1 MTTLAV
7 ATGRIRNPL
16 RALAWAGIVLGLIGA
31 LIALPPVTARSWVP
45 SLLLALLAALAGVW
59 AITRGEKRFGWYA
72 IATAALGFGLAYLAT
87 RSEIG
92 KLETVVVWSALF
104 ASMLRYA
111 TPLIFGAL
119 GGMFSERSGVVNV
132 GLEGMM
138 LMGAFF
144 GIMAADKLD
153 SWFLGLLVG
162 IASGGLMGLLHAI
175 WSVNLRAD
183 QIISGFAINFLALG
197 ITGYLFIDI
206 YGQEGTP
213 TDIPSIPAVNLDF
226 LSGPLG
232 WLGGLDWI
240 GGQPAGVFTAIGLI
254 FGNLNLMIWIA
265 LILIPLSWVV
275 LFKTPLGLRIRA
287 VGEHPRAADTVGID
301 VYRVRYGA
309 VIASGMLAAAG
320 GAFLSIGFV
329 NSFNENMTAG
339 RGFIALAAM
348 IFGNWRP
355 GGALAACLLFGFSSA
370 LAQRLPE
377 YSESAAVLFQALP
390 YVLTLIAVAGV
401 IGRSSPP
408 AADGRPYQKQ

>member
-1 MTTLAV
+1 MTSV
-7 ATGRIRNPL
+7 ALPTGRVRNPL

-31 LIALPPVTARSWVP
+31 FVALPPITARSWIP
-45 SLLLALLAALAGVW
+45 SLLLGLLAALAGVW

-72 IATAALGFGLAYLAT
+72 VATAALGFGLAYLAT

-111 TPLIFGAL
+111 TPLIFGAI

-144 GIMAADKLD
+144 GIMGADKLD
-153 SWFLGLLVG
+153 SWFLGLLVA
-162 IASGGLMGLLHAI
+162 ILSGGAMGLLHAI
-175 WSVNLRAD
+175 WSVHLRAD

-197 ITGYLFIDI
+197 LTGYLFIDI

-213 TDIPSIPAVNLDF
+213 TDIPSIPAVNLSF
-226 LSGPLG
+226 LDGIPF
-232 WLGGLDWI
+232 I
-240 GGQPAGVFTAIGLI
+240 GDI

-265 LILIPLSWVV
+265 LILVPLSWLV

-301 VYRVRYGA
+301 VYRIRYGA

-339 RGFIALAAM
+339 RGFIALAAV

-355 GGALAACLLFGFSSA
+355 FGAAAACLLFGFSSA

-377 YSESAAVLFQALP
+377 YSDSAAVLFQALP

-401 IGRSSPP
+401 IGRSIPP

>member
-1 MTTLAV
+1 MTSLAV
-7 ATGRIRNPL
+7 AGRRIQNPL
-16 RALAWAGIVLGLIGA
+16 RALAWAGIVLGLLA
-31 LIALPPVTARSWVP
+31 AFVALPPITARSWVW
-45 SLLLALLAALAGVW
+45 SLLIGLLAALAGVW
-59 AITRGEKRFGWYA
+59 AITRGERRFGWYA
-72 IATAALGFGLAYLAT
+72 IVAAVLGFGLAYLAT
-87 RSEIG
+87 RSEVG

-104 ASMLRYA
+104 AAMLRYA
-111 TPLIFGAL
+111 TPLIFAAL

-153 SWFLGLLVG
+153 SWLLGLLVG
-162 IASGGLMGLLHAI
+162 VASGGAAALLHAI
-175 WSVNLRAD
+175 WAVHLRVD

-197 ITGYLFIDI
+197 LTGYLFIDV

-213 TDIPSIPAVNLDF
+213 TDIPSIPNVRLSFLDGVPF
-226 LSGPLG
+226 LG
-232 WLGGLDWI
+232 D
-240 GGQPAGVFTAIGLI
+240 I

-265 LILIPLSWVV
+265 LILVPTSWFV

-301 VYRVRYGA
+301 VYRIRYGA

-339 RGFIALAAM
+339 RGFIALAAV

-355 GGALAACLLFGFSSA
+355 FGAAAACFLFGFSSA

-401 IGRSSPP
+401 IGRSIPP